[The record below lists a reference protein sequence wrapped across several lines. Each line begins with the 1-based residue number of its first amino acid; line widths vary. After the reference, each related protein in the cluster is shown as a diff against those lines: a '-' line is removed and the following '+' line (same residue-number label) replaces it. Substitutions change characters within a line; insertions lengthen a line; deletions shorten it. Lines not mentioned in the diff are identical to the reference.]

1 MTDLAGVAGIGGTAG
16 IAGAVLSYVLKAYID
31 KRSADREDAKV
42 ERESESGIVETTSVA
57 LKIVREQMVLLMS
70 DMQELRNEVTSKTT
84 RIKTLEERVSELEA
98 ENRQLK
104 SGLR

>member
-1 MTDLAGVAGIGGTAG
+1 MTDLASVAGVGGTAG

-31 KRSADREDAKV
+31 KRNADREDTKV

-57 LKIVREQMVLLMS
+57 LRLVREQMGLLKS
-70 DMQELRNEVTSKTT
+70 DMQELRDEISSKAR
-84 RIKTLEERVSELEA
+84 RIRTLEERVFELEH